1 MNPVTKNKNALFEKL
16 VSQVKKPITDKP
28 FTIQSGENLEV
39 INKYESPEIDNP
51 QNNIPPLSSS
61 RPAKDLTRVSPANS
75 DPLKLGGQSTEA
87 LSPLR
92 PSRVSCPKQRQTRT
106 PLARRRT
113 NS

>member
-51 QNNIPPLSSS
+51 QTSSLRKSIFKNLNI
-61 RPAKDLTRVSPANS
+61 RS
-75 DPLKLGGQSTEA
+75 DNTYKYKLE
-87 LSPLR
+87 
-92 PSRVSCPKQRQTRT
+92 
-106 PLARRRT
+106 
-113 NS
+113 NFIY